1 MARPKRPTVQNMAD
15 VTTPFAATMMQLI
28 GVGGT
33 FENVAFSKTEIRNLK
48 KLYGFEAE
56 KPNKKPPPPEAPKR
70 EDFGSDW
77 DFERAQRDH
86 KEALKRHADW
96 KDPLPL
102 MQAGADRNLY
112 RHVRGDGLR
121 LAAYIAKFCEPGED
135 PLKVLIRMAIDAG
148 YAVDPE
154 DVSWAEAEAEEDE
167 PEEEEAVVE
176 EPPKRPPLKD
186 AVVEV
191 MGDAVMTASQVLK
204 AVEAKYGEVTIGP
217 NGKDAPE
224 DHETTPAKYIAF
236 LLSSRPKEFERV
248 ERGKYRVVGVRKA
261 E

>member
-1 MARPKRPTVQNMAD
+1 MARPKRPNVQGMAD
-15 VTTPFAATMMQLI
+15 VTTPFTATMMQFI

-56 KPNKKPPPPEAPKR
+56 KPNKKPPPPEPPKR

-77 DFERAQRDH
+77 DFERAGRDH
-86 KEALKRHADW
+86 KEALKRHANW
-96 KDPLPL
+96 QDPRVL
-102 MQAGADRNLY
+102 MQAGADRNLF

-148 YAVDPE
+148 DYAVDPE
-154 DVSWAEAEAEEDE
+154 DVTWAEAEEDE
-167 PEEEEAVVE
+167 PEAVVE
-176 EPPKRPPLKD
+176 EPPKRPRPPLKD
-186 AVVEV
+186 AIVEV
-191 MGDAVMTASQVLK
+191 MGNTVMTAAQVLK
-204 AVEAKYGEVTIGP
+204 AVEAKYGEIQLGVG
-217 NGKDAPE
+217 GKDTHE
-224 DHETTPAKYIAF
+224 DHETTPTKYISY

-248 ERGKYRVVGVRKA
+248 ERGKYRVIGVRKA
-261 E
+261 G

>member
-15 VTTPFAATMMQLI
+15 VTTPFAATMMQLL

-33 FENVAFSKTEIRNLK
+33 FENVAFSRSEIKNLK

-77 DFERAQRDH
+77 DFERAERDH

-121 LAAYIAKFCEPGED
+121 LAAYIAKFCQPGED

-148 YAVDPE
+148 DYAVDPE
-154 DVSWAEAEAEEDE
+154 DAAWA
-167 PEEEEAVVE
+167 EEEEDDAPARDPDC
-176 EPPKRPPLKD
+176 PPMKD
-186 AVVEV
+186 AVAQV
-191 MGDAVMTASQVLK
+191 MGKRVMSAADVVTALK
-204 AVEAKYGEVTIGP
+204 DKNWLP
-217 NGKDAPE
+217 NTERPE
-224 DHETTPAKYIAF
+224 DYVAF
-236 LLSSRPKEFERV
+236 LLSSNPKLFERV

-261 E
+261 G

>member
-1 MARPKRPTVQNMAD
+1 MARPKRPSVQGMAD
-15 VTTPFAATMMQLI
+15 VTTPFAGTMMQLI

-77 DFERAQRDH
+77 DFERAERDH
-86 KEALKRHADW
+86 KESLKRHANW
-96 KDPLPL
+96 EDPRAL

-121 LAAYIAKFCEPGED
+121 LAAYIAKFCQPDED
-135 PLKVLIRMAIDAG
+135 PMKVLIRMAIDSG

-154 DVSWAEAEAEEDE
+154 DVTWAEAEEDE
-167 PEEEEAVVE
+167 PEEEASKR
-176 EPPKRPPLKD
+176 PRPPLKE
-186 AVVEV
+186 AVKEV
-191 MGDAVMTASQVLK
+191 LGDSVMTASQILR
-204 AVEAKYGEVTIGP
+204 AVEAKYGEIHLPNG
-217 NGKDAPE
+217 NGKDSPE
-224 DHETTPAKYIAF
+224 DHETSPTKYISF
-236 LLSSRPKEFERV
+236 LLISHVKDFERV
-248 ERGKYRVVGVRKA
+248 ERGKFRARRLLDGVQKTG
-261 E
+261 